1 MKDFNLGKKL
11 YISRALP
18 TAKIFLLCVC
28 VGLLVNFYH
37 TTLADPVFIKRGF
50 VGLRAVWRFHMMYP
64 EELISFI
71 LFVIAPSLYYGLIR
85 GITFFEKGI
94 VINRGLPFFN
104 HCVRYDN
111 IKEYRMVNRNYLM
124 SVIRKDTE
132 DEILFT
138 ICNPDRAVA
147 IMDQQEI
154 RGKLG
159 GEDYVKTM
167 SAHKKF
173 FLFVIFF
180 GILVFFI
187 QYFGIIGM
195 IFR

>member
-1 MKDFNLGKKL
+1 MKDFKLGKKL
-11 YISRALP
+11 YKSRALP
-18 TAKIFLLCVC
+18 SARLFLLSVC
-28 VGLLVNFYH
+28 AGLLVNLYYS
-37 TTLADPVFIKRGF
+37 TLSDPSFIEKGRY
-50 VGLRAVWRFHMMYP
+50 GLRAVWRFHLMYP

-104 HCVRYDN
+104 HCVHYEN
-111 IKEYRMVNRNYLM
+111 IKEYRMVNPKYLM

-138 ICNPDRAVA
+138 ICDPDRAVA

-154 RGKLG
+154 TGKLG
-159 GEDYVKTM
+159 GEAYVTTM

-173 FLFVIFF
+173 FIFVIFF
-180 GILVFFI
+180 GMLVFLI
-187 QYFGIIGM
+187 QHFGVMGM
-195 IFR
+195 LFR